1 MKMTGAQILVET
13 LIEQGVDTVFGF
25 PGGMVVDIYDKLYDK
40 QDKIKHIL
48 TAHEEGAVHS
58 ADGYA
63 RATGKT
69 GVVIATSGPGATNL
83 VTGIATAVSARAHRD
98 RRRDRSLCD
107 GRPRRSRR

>member
-40 QDKIKHIL
+40 QDKIRHIL

-69 GVVIATSGPGATNL
+69 GVVIATSGRVRPIL
-83 VTGIATAVSARAHRD
+83 LPESLQHILI
-98 RRRDRSLCD
+98 RSLL
-107 GRPRRSRR
+107 